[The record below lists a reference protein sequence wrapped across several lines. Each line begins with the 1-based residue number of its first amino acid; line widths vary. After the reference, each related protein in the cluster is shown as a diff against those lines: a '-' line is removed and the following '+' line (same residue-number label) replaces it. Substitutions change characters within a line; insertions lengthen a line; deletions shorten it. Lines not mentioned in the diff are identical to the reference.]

1 MRWVNESSC
10 SCRTF
15 TVCCAPSHTLPGSL
29 LITVQKKDDVLM
41 RSSPSEMIR
50 VLRGLRRSRGLT
62 GGPCGWQSQ
71 DSNPDLMLLTAAM
84 VFPYPTHM
92 RRLRFP
98 TCSVST
104 ARPERNH
111 QKVRHCRSV
120 PSAKRPYFIF
130 ITYSFS
136 HLPVLCVP
144 FPRLCYLCRFNFGSV
159 PCLRRPTC

>member
-104 ARPERNH
+104 ARPERDH